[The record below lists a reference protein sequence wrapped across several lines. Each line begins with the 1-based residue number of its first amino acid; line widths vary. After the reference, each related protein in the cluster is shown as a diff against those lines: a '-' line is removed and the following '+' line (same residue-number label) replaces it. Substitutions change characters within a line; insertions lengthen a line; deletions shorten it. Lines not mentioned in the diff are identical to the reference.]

1 MIFIRFKKVYD
12 IYTRINEHF
21 KTTVTTRFFVFY
33 LIEWD
38 IYKNGMLPYISKMH
52 IVLRKSVLEQKL
64 VRIIKM
70 NLYSFDYSLPTKTF
84 QY

>member
-1 MIFIRFKKVYD
+1 M
-12 IYTRINEHF
+12 NEHF
-21 KTTVTTRFFVFY
+21 KTIVTTRFFVFY

-38 IYKNGMLPYISKMH
+38 IYKNEMLPYISKMH